1 MTVTIH
7 PCITGGKHEEF
18 KSAHGFLSSW
28 MSTSGLT
35 TANEVMPVAVGH
47 RDFGTRDL
55 AENGGNRFLVTLGR
69 KLDRR
74 PDIDPPRAVMI
85 DYEPT
90 ADDDGS
96 AFRSFMTLS
105 DRVGDN
111 TLKYMAAMVAA
122 TRSVLPNTLIGFY
135 GLPILHGTGGY
146 TGEQLAELARVVK
159 MTTADLIIP
168 SMKVRRS
175 TFDGISFE
183 AQRRRVRIAC
193 EQLRLRFDGTG
204 VQVWPETSPIIFGRN
219 LGGASEDDGRA
230 QMLGFADAGMSDVT
244 LWLQGERS
252 SSAKFFFDNGHGFV
266 TGMASAKS
274 QESAPVGGAS

>member
-1 MTVTIH
+1 MTVLIH
-7 PCITGGKHEEF
+7 PCITGGKHDEF
-18 KSAHGFLSSW
+18 KSSRKFLLSW
-28 MSTSGLT
+28 LRTSGLA

-55 AENGGNRFLVTLGR
+55 AETGGNRFLVTLGR
-69 KLDRR
+69 KLEKR
-74 PDIDPPRAVMI
+74 PEIDPPRAVMI

-105 DRVGDN
+105 DRVDDY
-111 TLKYMAAMVAA
+111 TLKYMASMVAA

-135 GLPILHGTGGY
+135 GLPRLHGFDGY

-159 MTTADLIIP
+159 LTTADLVIP

-175 TFDGISFE
+175 TLDGVSFE
-183 AQRRRVRIAC
+183 RQRRRVCIAC
-193 EQLRLRFDGTG
+193 DQLRLRFNGTG
-204 VQVWPETSPIIFGRN
+204 INVWPETSPIIFGRN

-230 QMLGFADAGMSDVT
+230 QMLGLADAGMTDAT
-244 LWLQGERS
+244 MWLQGERE
-252 SSAKFFFDNGHGFV
+252 SSAKFFFDNGYDFV
-266 TGMASAKS
+266 SGMASALPEKKTTD
-274 QESAPVGGAS
+274 GAAA